1 MQVVMLADAVQAEEF
16 GVSDVNGTLTV
27 IRVDDIVELVRHP
40 DAAACFDLQFEPD
53 AQRMALLK
61 QFSSKPV
68 FINDVLN
75 KKPQD
80 GRFIRFNG
88 WPTFSGRK
96 IIEAACA
103 DEPLKQQAE
112 KIISA
117 CGKTIEWVPDAPG
130 FISARVVAMIVNEAF
145 FALGEGVSRK
155 EDIDL
160 AMKLGANYPYGPF
173 EWAEKIGLK
182 NIYDLLEE
190 LGKNNTRYQPA
201 PFLKQEA
208 LASWL

>member
-1 MQVVMLADAVQAEEF
+1 MQVVMLADTAQAEEF
-16 GVSDVNGTLTV
+16 GISMVHGTLTV
-27 IRVDDIVELVRHP
+27 LRADDIHELDRHP
-40 DAAACFDLQFEPD
+40 DAVACFDMKFEPD
-53 AQRMALLK
+53 AQRMSLLQ
-61 QFSSKPV
+61 QFSSNPV
-68 FINDVLN
+68 FINDILK

-80 GRFIRFNG
+80 SRFIRING

-103 DEPLKQQAE
+103 DESLKQQAE
-112 KIISA
+112 KIFSVF
-117 CGKTIEWVPDAPG
+117 GKTIEWVPDTPG

-145 FALGEGVSRK
+145 FALGEGVGRK

-190 LGKNNTRYQPA
+190 LSKNNARYQPA
-201 PFLKQEA
+201 PLLKKEA
-208 LASWL
+208 FASWH